1 MPVEPTTDSTIAPS
15 AVPAPIAPNRLG
27 LFWRTVTRFDPKKI
41 NFSIAF
47 RNTVGV
53 SLPLAIGI
61 ATGHTLS
68 GVAIAVGAL
77 NVAFSDGDDPY
88 RGRGRRMLIAGAMIS
103 AAVFLGGILGRNHP
117 IAILA
122 AAVWAFS
129 AGLAV
134 SLGGTAGDLGALSLV
149 TLIVYSAQGL
159 STENAGWA
167 GLLAVTGSLFQTA
180 LSLLFWPVSR
190 YRPERRAIGQFYL
203 ELARVATL
211 SAAAEAAPAASQETT
226 HVQQLL
232 ASLGQDHHIEADRYR
247 SLLNQGER
255 IRLCLLI
262 LARLERRMERENP
275 DFTARAILEQCLEVS
290 GDLIYSVGLSLTTG
304 TGLSEAR
311 NDLVK
316 LGDSANK
323 WRALPREG
331 LSTFLRATVE
341 DAQLQTDALAG
352 QLRAALDLA
361 DHATPEG
368 ALAFEQR
375 EAAKPKSLRLASGVS
390 ILRAN
395 LTLQS
400 TSCRH
405 ALRLACCV
413 AAGEILSPL
422 LGFRRSYWLPMTVA
436 IVLKPDFTSTFSR
449 GVLRLSGT
457 FAGLALATALF
468 YFFHPD
474 NLLQAGLVAV
484 FTFALRSI
492 GPANYGVLVVSIS
505 ALIVILVGLTGVSAA
520 QVIPARASN
529 TAAGGILALL
539 AYWIWPT
546 WEKTQ
551 VNEVFALMLDA
562 YRAYFRE
569 ISSGYEQADLK
580 PERLAALRLDARLAR
595 SNLEASVDRLSAEP
609 GVGPEKLNTY
619 LAMLATSH
627 RIVHALMALEAG
639 LAQSS
644 YVPARDA
651 FKTFSLDVDLT
662 FYFLAAGLRGSAY
675 TRKQLPDLR
684 EDHRRLLESGDP
696 TTERYAL
703 VNVETDRLTN
713 GLNTLETQISRLLS
727 FRR

>member
-1 MPVEPTTDSTIAPS
+1 
-15 AVPAPIAPNRLG
+15 
-27 LFWRTVTRFDPKKI
+27 LFWRTVTRFDRKKI
-41 NFSIAF
+41 NLSIAL
-47 RNTVGV
+47 RNTIGV
-53 SLPLAIGI
+53 SLPLAAGI

-88 RGRGRRMLIAGAMIS
+88 PQRARRMLMAGALTS
-103 AAVFLGGILGRNHP
+103 AAVFLGGILGRSHP
-117 IAILA
+117 IAVVMA
-122 AAVWAFS
+122 AAWGFA
-129 AGLAV
+129 AGLVV
-134 SLGGTAGDLGALSLV
+134 SLSSTAGDLGVLSLV

-167 GLLAVTGSLFQTA
+167 GLLAATGSLFQTS
-180 LSLLFWPVSR
+180 LSLLFWPVRR
-190 YRPERRAIGQFYL
+190 YRPERRAIGQLYL

-211 SAAAEAAPAASQETT
+211 GSSVETSPAGSQETT

-232 ASLGQDHHIEADRYR
+232 ASLGQDHHIEAERYR

-262 LARLERRMERENP
+262 LARLQRRMERENP
-275 DFTARAILEQCLEVS
+275 DFAARAILEQYLQVS
-290 GDLIYSVGLSLTTG
+290 GDLLYSIGLSLTTG
-304 TGLSEAR
+304 AGLSEAR

-316 LGDSANK
+316 LSEQANK
-323 WRALPREG
+323 WRALAREG
-331 LSTFLRATVE
+331 LSTFVRATVE
-341 DAQLQTDALAG
+341 DAQLQIDALAG
-352 QLRAALDLA
+352 QLRAAVDLT

-368 ALAFEQR
+368 ELAFEQR
-375 EAAKPKSLRLASGVS
+375 EAAKPKSLRLASS
-390 ILRAN
+390 ISTLRAN

-405 ALRLACCV
+405 ALRLAGCV

-449 GVLRLSGT
+449 GVLRLGGT

-468 YFFHPD
+468 YFMHPA
-474 NLLQAGLVAV
+474 NLQQAGLVAV

-492 GPANYGVLVVSIS
+492 GTANYGVLVVSVS
-505 ALIVILVGLTGVSAA
+505 ALIVILVGLTGVSPA
-520 QVIPARASN
+520 QVIPARAAN
-529 TAAGGILALL
+529 TAAGGILALVV
-539 AYWIWPT
+539 YWIFPT

-551 VNEVFALMLDA
+551 VNEVFALLLDA
-562 YRAYFRE
+562 YRAYFRA
-569 ISSGYEQADLK
+569 ISSGYQQADLK
-580 PERLAALRLDARLAR
+580 PEKLAALRLEARLAR
-595 SNLEASVDRLSAEP
+595 SNLEASVDRISAEP
-609 GVGPEKLNTY
+609 GVGPEKLNDY

-644 YVPARDA
+644 YVPAREA
-651 FKTFSLDVDLT
+651 FNTFALDVDLT
-662 FYFLAAGLRGSAY
+662 LYFLAAGLRGSAY

-696 TTERYAL
+696 TKERYAL

-713 GLNTLETQISRLLS
+713 SLNTLETQISRLLS
-727 FRR
+727 RRR